1 MTRDQFKYIFDN
13 YFDAVR
19 NYIYYRSGDNELATD
34 IAQETFMKIWE
45 KQLEAE
51 PNKIKGLLF
60 KISGDLFVSNYRKQK
75 RMLTFKLNTKPA
87 FSNHTPQEEMEFQE
101 LKNSYETALAK
112 LPEKQRT
119 VFLMSRM
126 EKLKYREI
134 AETLGLS
141 VKAVEKRMTT
151 ALATLKQIMHN

>member
-19 NYIYYRSGDNELATD
+19 NYIYYRSGDDELATD
-34 IAQETFMKIWE
+34 ITQETFMRIWE
-45 KQLEAE
+45 KQLETE

-75 RMLTFKLNTKPA
+75 RMLTFKLNTKPE
-87 FSNHTPQEEMEFQE
+87 FSHQTPQDEMEFQE
-101 LKNSYETALAK
+101 LKESYETALAK

-126 EKLKYREI
+126 EKLKYHEI
-134 AETLGLS
+134 ADCLGLS
-141 VKAVEKRMTT
+141 VKAIEKRMKI
-151 ALATLKQIMHN
+151 ALSTLKQIMLN